1 MHMYLI
7 KYPYDVALQTVSSR
21 AEHEGAAAD
30 LDERIDADI
39 SKLSLDT

>member
-1 MHMYLI
+1 MMWPAKARELHN
-7 KYPYDVALQTVSSR
+7 KTVSSR